1 MTRTST
7 SLHRPT
13 LFRQSSPGSP
23 RDGSGSG
30 RGFRT
35 PRPAPHW
42 ETQGT
47 QRTKLL
53 PRSQAGQGQ
62 DFPGGPATKTLRS
75 QCSRHR
81 PSPLAGDL
89 LISPHIPHQAAQ
101 DPAHGKSQQGH
112 TKSGNSHHALKG
124 WGKGV
129 EEQRAELR
137 PWQGTVNTPREGPWP
152 SPVAGA
158 VFPVL

>member
-1 MTRTST
+1 MTRTSA

-13 LFRQSSPGSP
+13 LFRQSSPREPKGWVRLWKRLPHTPPPPRTGKHRAHRGPSP
-23 RDGSGSG
+23 CPGARLDKA
-30 RGFRT
+30 RT
-35 PRPAPHW
+35 SLGVQQPR
-42 ETQGT
+42 
-47 QRTKLL
+47 
-53 PRSQAGQGQ
+53 
-62 DFPGGPATKTLRS
+62 LRS

-89 LISPHIPHQAAQ
+89 LISPHILHQAAQ